1 MSLFP
6 GSIFTTSYDPL
17 LAGSIDG
24 TDTQPHDRAVAR
36 AIHSEYTPMSDP
48 ELTEYTLF
56 VGRLN
61 PLTNE
66 LTLKE
71 YFSRYGKVRKVTVVR
86 DIVTGESKCYAF
98 VVFKHRRDMQYAYN
112 RAHHKL
118 IDDHKVIVD
127 YELQHKLVGW
137 KPRRLGGGLGGKKE
151 SGQLRF
157 GGRERPFAQPIVRK
171 DKLAKSS
178 TDKPEELL

>member
-1 MSLFP
+1 MS
-6 GSIFTTSYDPL
+6 GITSSKFTTSYDPL

-24 TDTQPHDRAVAR
+24 TDTKPHDSAVAR
-36 AIHSEYTPMSDP
+36 AIHCEYTPKSDP
-48 ELTEYTLF
+48 ILADYTLF
-56 VGRLN
+56 VARLN
-61 PLTNE
+61 PLTKE
-66 LTLKE
+66 ITLKE
-71 YFSRYGKVRKVTVVR
+71 YFSRYGTVRKVTIVR

-98 VVFKHRRDMQYAYN
+98 VIFKHRRDVEYAYN

-118 IDDHKVIVD
+118 IDDREIIVD

-157 GGRERPFAQPIVRK
+157 GGRERPFAQPIVR
-171 DKLAKSS
+171 
-178 TDKPEELL
+178 EREGN